1 MGVSETVMGT
11 AALPTETD
19 VPAGARAL
27 LAVHLVLLIVAVAW
41 IIHRWW
47 RSRDTAISLATALRD
62 PLVVCGAMWFAAVVI
77 ERAVHLLPFDAFHD
91 PYLLTYE
98 SWSFVI
104 ALALPLIAAGA
115 VIGSIGWSIAVKPQ
129 VERLPSGTF
138 VLPDSDPIAMLR
150 DDLADWVG
158 DPTLQLAFADGTGRW
173 IAPSGEVHLDDLRY
187 DRADHVRHPRGATD
201 RRARPRHRAIDGPRR
216 VGILLPPW
224 PAWPST
230 RTSLLA
236 VSEGR
241 LAEARRLG
249 ERLLGA
255 DTAMRVEM
263 EQLLD
268 DGPIARLQA
277 CADNLAYGAPISSVV
292 EPIRQAT
299 AEVRQLSHGLY
310 PPELIEGGLGA
321 VVGDRR
327 GAPRRRLPSA
337 VEVTAFRLVTD
348 DPTGWFE
355 DHDTVLR
362 VHVQYRTIRRTV
374 LDRIDVLGGTVT
386 DDFVDLPLDLSVD
399 EDERLAPEPTS

>member
-1 MGVSETVMGT
+1 MGVSEVVAGS

-27 LAVHLVLLIVAVAW
+27 LAVHIVLLMIAVTW
-41 IIHRWW
+41 VIHRWW

-91 PYLLTYE
+91 PYLLTYKA
-98 SWSFVI
+98 WSFVI

-115 VIGSIGWSIAVKPQ
+115 VIGSIGWSMAVKPQ

-150 DDLADWVG
+150 NDLADWVG

-187 DRADHVRHPRGATD
+187 DRAITYVTREGRPIGVLDHDIA
-201 RRARPRHRAIDGPRR
+201 
-216 VGILLPPW
+216 L
-224 PAWPST
+224 ST
-230 RTSLLA
+230 APDALDTAAALAGMAFDANRLLA

-277 CADNLAYGAPISSVV
+277 CADNLAYGAPIGSVV
-292 EPIRQAT
+292 ESIRQAT
-299 AEVRQLSHGLY
+299 AEVRELSHGLY

-348 DPTGWFE
+348 DSTGWFE
-355 DHDTVLR
+355 DLGNVLR
-362 VHVQYRTIRRTV
+362 VHVQRRTISRMV

-386 DDFVDLPLDLSVD
+386 DVVVDLPLDLSVD
-399 EDERLAPEPTS
+399 EDDRVR